1 MRIRGRGIQISE
13 TILIAALFVTIS
25 HAATVRSPT
34 LSNTCTGP
42 TDKAIVMVLQDPY
55 NQQAYLFVI
64 KNNSNDPVLSFV
76 VGDGS
81 KPQLHIAD
89 FAMPSQIVGPT
100 GWTAA
105 HAFKEESMFMHW
117 AWVAESPDAMIA
129 PGELASGFKITLPP
143 FPASMQNKLYADGT
157 PIQPIKMSQLPFRV
171 QFASGECVWGQIR
184 PLIIGSSGN

>member
-1 MRIRGRGIQISE
+1 MRMRGKGIQIPE
-13 TILIAALFVTIS
+13 TILIAALFVIIS
-25 HAATVRSPT
+25 QVATAQAQTP
-34 LSNTCTGP
+34 SNACTGP
-42 TDKAIVMVLQDPY
+42 TDKVMVMVLQDPH

-64 KNNSNDPVLSFV
+64 KNNSNDRIPAFT

-81 KPQLHIAD
+81 KPQLHIAN
-89 FAMPSQIVGPT
+89 FAVPSQITGPT
-100 GWTAA
+100 GWTAT

-117 AWVAESPDAMIA
+117 AWTAKSPDAMIA

-143 FPASMQNKLYADGT
+143 FPASAQNKLYADET
-157 PIQPIKMSQLPFRV
+157 PMRPIKMSQLPFRI